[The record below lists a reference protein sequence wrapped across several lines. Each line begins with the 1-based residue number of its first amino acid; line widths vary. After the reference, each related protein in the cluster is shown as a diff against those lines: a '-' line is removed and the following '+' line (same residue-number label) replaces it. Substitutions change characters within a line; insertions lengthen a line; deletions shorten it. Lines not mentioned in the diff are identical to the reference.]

1 MFKKQKSGFAARLV
15 ALVICAVLSASA
27 FYAPSVTNVYAD
39 ENEELRGV
47 WVSTVANIDYP
58 TKQTTN
64 PDVLKNELISIMD
77 TCKDMGLNA
86 VFFQVRPCGDAFYK
100 SSIFP
105 WSKYLTGTQGL
116 APDDGFDPLE
126 FAVQEAH
133 ARGLQLHAWI
143 NPYRITNT
151 SSDNPYLAKQNPAV
165 LNPNLVLKD
174 SNGKMYYNPG
184 DAESVELIVRGAEE
198 IVQNYDVDGLHMDD
212 YFYPDG
218 NFNDDGTYAYYKDE
232 YPDKAAWRRS
242 NVDKLVKTL
251 DERLHA
257 VKPQIQFG
265 ISPRGIWANKS
276 DMPEGSDTRGGGSY
290 TAIYADSRGWVKNG
304 WVDYIMPQIYW
315 NIGYEIADYTVL
327 CNWWSDVVSGTDV
340 SLYIGEGAYRTTS
353 STTAAWKG
361 ENGTNELRTHILNGR
376 ANDNIKGFCC
386 FTYNDFLK
394 NSSIYN
400 MMKEVNSEYAAAPG
414 GIISASADS
423 NATDNNG
430 GDENVLPPL
439 EDGSGQTG
447 VEEPKEDSSLST
459 DNPGNTEVDLDE
471 YENRFTDMNN
481 YWWAMDSVN
490 ELAAK
495 GIIKGR
501 SETEFD
507 PDAKITRADNTV
519 LLLRVLG
526 KTADFTE
533 NFEDVYPDKY
543 YYNEIGAAK
552 ALGIA
557 SGVGNNCFD
566 PDAKITREDMVSLA
580 YRVLVAEGKLTSIP
594 NTTVLNKYTDKDDMY
609 FYAMDPFAACISN
622 GLIGGYGDDTLNPKG
637 YASRVEVAI
646 FIHRIS
652 KLLEN

>member
-1 MFKKQKSGFAARLV
+1 MTKRQRSKSAGFGLRLV
-15 ALVICAVLSASA
+15 ALMICAVLSASA
-27 FYAPSVTNVYAD
+27 FYTPSATDAFAD
-39 ENEELRGV
+39 EGEELRGV

-58 TKQTTN
+58 FKQTT
-64 PDVLKNELISIMD
+64 DSSVLKSELITILD
-77 TCKDMGLNA
+77 NCKDMGLNA

-100 SSIFP
+100 SEIFP

-116 APDDGFDPLE
+116 QPDDDFDPLE
-126 FAVQEAH
+126 FAVSEAH

-151 SSDNPYLAKQNPAV
+151 SADNPYLAKQNPAV
-165 LNPNLVLKD
+165 LNPGLVMTD

-184 DAESVELIVRGAEE
+184 DSGSIDLIVRGAEE
-198 IVQNYDVDGLHMDD
+198 IVRNYDVDGLHMDD
-212 YFYPDG
+212 YFYPEG
-218 NFNDDGTYAYYKDE
+218 EFDDSVTYSFYE
-232 YPDKAAWRRS
+232 EQYPDKAAWRRS

-257 VKPQIQFG
+257 INPNISFG

-276 DMPEGSDTRGGGSY
+276 DMAEGSDTRGGGSY

-327 CNWWSDVVSGTDV
+327 CNWWSDVVSGTDIK
-340 SLYIGEGAYRTTS
+340 LYIGEGAYRTTS
-353 STTAAWKG
+353 STLPAWKG
-361 ENGTNELRTHILNGR
+361 ENGTNELKTHILNGR
-376 ANDNIKGFCC
+376 QSDKISGYCC
-386 FTYNDFLK
+386 FTYSDFIK
-394 NSSIYN
+394 NNSIYK
-400 MMKEVNSEYAAAPG
+400 MMQEVNSEYAAAPG
-414 GIISASADS
+414 GAVMAGSDNVSSD
-423 NATDNNG
+423 NGNGATG
-430 GDENVLPPL
+430 TLPPI
-439 EDGSGQTG
+439 EDGSDNASLNNA
-447 VEEPKEDSSLST
+447 DSSLSA
-459 DNPGNTEVDLDE
+459 DE
-471 YENRFTDMNN
+471 PSGDYGDISEYKNKFTDMDK
-481 YWWAMDSVN
+481 YWWAMDSIN

-526 KTADFTE
+526 KTAEFTE
-533 NFEDVYPDKY
+533 NFDDVYPGTY

-557 SGVGNNCFD
+557 SGVGDNCFD
-566 PDAKITREDMVSLA
+566 PDAKITREDMASLA
-580 YRVLVAEGKLTSIP
+580 YRVLSAEGILTTIP
-594 NTTVLNKYTDKDDMY
+594 NTTVLNNFEDKDDIY
-609 FYAMDPFAACISN
+609 FYAREPLAACIN
-622 GLIGGYGDDTLNPKG
+622 AGLISGYGDGTLNPKG

-652 KLLEN
+652 KLIN